1 MGLRKEILTIGR
13 VLHQIVYRHLNLD
26 ATTTRSK
33 IKIIKRLINTADG
46 IESNEI
52 KAIRQTKL
60 KDNNILSEIKRNS
73 EFCLNLDLF

>member
-1 MGLRKEILTIGR
+1 M
-13 VLHQIVYRHLNLD
+13 VFRHLNLD
-26 ATTTRSK
+26 ATTTQSK

-60 KDNNILSEIKRNS
+60 KDSNILSEIKRNS
-73 EFCLNLDLF
+73 EFCLNLNLF